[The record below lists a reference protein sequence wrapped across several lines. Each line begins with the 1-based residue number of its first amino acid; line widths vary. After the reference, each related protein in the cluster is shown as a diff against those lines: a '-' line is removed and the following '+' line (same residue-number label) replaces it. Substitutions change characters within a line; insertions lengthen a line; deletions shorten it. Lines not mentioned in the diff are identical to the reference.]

1 MLPLPKIE
9 PIPFWAFEI
18 EPYSAL
24 SYSKV
29 LQPNTRVPGEIFKA
43 KKEKKSFRKK
53 KTIISMS
60 HGYVKLKFP
69 NQSQH
74 HTNAN
79 ISKFH
84 QAKIKRIP

>member
-1 MLPLPKIE
+1 LN

-43 KKEKKSFRKK
+43 KQKFQEK

-74 HTNAN
+74 HILMPTLANSTNQ
-79 ISKFH
+79 SK
-84 QAKIKRIP
+84 